1 MAIASL
7 GHWACAKKSLRWIW
21 YRFAQTNHWECA
33 ILTVQ
38 AALAYAWSVLEA
50 AVITVVAIVGAQK
63 EKQDKLDREER
74 VAKEKKDRWL
84 AAQRQAKD
92 ERDRYDREG

>member
-1 MAIASL
+1 MKGNNMRA
-7 GHWACAKKSLRWIW
+7 
-21 YRFAQTNHWECA
+21 YY
-33 ILTVQ
+33 
-38 AALAYAWSVLEA
+38 LAYLGGLLVLEA